1 MFSRPF
7 RRRRVSDLD
16 EREVLAL
23 AISNEEDDR
32 RRYLD
37 YADAL
42 RTEAPESAA
51 MMEEM
56 AQVED
61 RHRRQLIDL
70 FRERFGEH
78 IPLVRREDV
87 AGFAPVAPLWRLA
100 PKGPV
105 AIRAQA
111 AALEDHARGFY
122 ERAAA
127 QVSDARTRKLLGD
140 LAIEEAGHGA
150 LVEEIEARGK
160 RPETLRAED
169 DAHRRRILLQY
180 VQPGLAGLMDGSV
193 STLAPLF
200 AAAFATQDSWSAF
213 LVGMAASIGAGISMG
228 FAEALSDDGEL
239 TGRGSP
245 LVRGIVTG
253 AMTTIGGVGHTLPYL
268 ISDFF
273 TATVL
278 AVAVVAVELFAIAW
292 IRWKWM
298 DTPFLSASFQIV
310 VGGALVFAAG
320 ILIGSA

>member
-7 RRRRVSDLD
+7 SRRKISDLD

-32 RRYLD
+32 RRYVD
-37 YADAL
+37 YADAI
-42 RTEAPESAA
+42 RDESPESAA
-51 MMEEM
+51 VMEEM
-56 AQVED
+56 ARVED
-61 RHRRQLIDL
+61 GHRRRLIEL
-70 FRERFGEH
+70 FQERFGDH

-87 AGFAPVAPLWRLA
+87 AGFETIEPLWRLA
-100 PKGPV
+100 PKGPA

-111 AALEDHARGFY
+111 SALEDQARGFY
-122 ERAAA
+122 QRAAS
-127 QVSDARTRKLLGD
+127 QVRDARTRKLLGD
-140 LAIEEAGHGA
+140 LAAEEERHAIHIG
-150 LVEEIEARGK
+150 EIESRGAR
-160 RPETLRAED
+160 PTALRGED
-169 DAHRRRILLQY
+169 DAHHRRILLQY

-213 LVGMAASIGAGISMG
+213 LVGLAASIGAGISMG

-245 LVRGIVTG
+245 VVRGIVTG

-268 ISDFF
+268 ISDFN

-278 AVAVVAVELFAIAW
+278 AVLVVVVELIVIAW

-298 DTPFLSASFQIV
+298 STPFLSASFQIV